1 MGCKGWDLPDRK
13 DVSASDSGVTVQ
25 PPFLSIKVS
34 PLLTALIASLKCLP
48 PEVWVFERGS
58 CWSYERYRS
67 RAEAKAVCKRYLG
80 STVRKVPPLSKVR
93 GVVALLHARWRLPTI
108 RWWPALEWSSPLW
121 CAKPYLGIAIIQL
134 LHLESF
140 CKDGLDTWSL

>member
-1 MGCKGWDLPDRK
+1 MN
-13 DVSASDSGVTVQ
+13 
-25 PPFLSIKVS
+25 

-93 GVVALLHARWRLPTI
+93 GVVAL
-108 RWWPALEWSSPLW
+108 EWSSPLG
-121 CAKPYLGIAIIQL
+121 CVKPYLGIAIIQL

-140 CKDGLDTWSL
+140 CKDGSDTWSL